1 MNKLHAN
8 IGSRGSFCIVLS
20 GSFLYK
26 ILNRPV
32 LTHGHKI
39 SINTV
44 LPQKKKHWVLSHL
57 CTLLHSNRLS
67 LFALYPCNISHTF
80 QQH

>member
-8 IGSRGSFCIVLS
+8 IGSRGTFCIVLS

-26 ILNRPV
+26 TLNRPV

-39 SINTV
+39 SINTM
-44 LPQKKKHWVLSHL
+44 LPQKKQWILSHL
-57 CTLLHSNRLS
+57 CMLLHSNRLL
-67 LFALYPCNISHTF
+67 LFALYPCNISHTI
-80 QQH
+80 Q